1 MSKKINHLYDRF
13 KPVKYQIELKVD
25 KRNKTFSGNVIIQGN
40 QTGPPS
46 KRLTLHQKGLNI
58 GPAKI
63 FKLGKKP
70 SDRNELSI
78 SRVNTQKKLDELR
91 LHTADKV
98 YAGQYELQIAFSG
111 TISNTMHGI
120 YLCKH
125 NQNGEEKQIVA
136 TQFESHYAR
145 EAFPCIDE
153 PQAKAEFDLTIIT
166 PEDELVLSN
175 NTVLKESIDQS
186 GNKKTSF
193 KTTPKMSTYLLAFII
208 GDLEHKEL
216 TTKNGT
222 LLRAYAT
229 PNNVDKVDFALDIAS
244 KSLELFEDYF
254 EIKYPLEKCD
264 FIALPDFASGAMENW
279 GCITFREQ
287 SMLVDDKTTSL
298 SSKQYIATTVAHEL
312 AHQWF
317 GNLVTMKWWTDLW
330 LNEGFASWVAFF
342 AIDKIYPEWHMWTQF
357 VIEEQHSALKLDTL
371 RNTHPV
377 EVPINHPD
385 EIRSIFDA
393 ISYEKG
399 ASLIHMLHSY
409 LGPELFK
416 KGLAGYLKT
425 HEYGNTVTK
434 DLWDSLEK
442 VSKKPVGEFMG
453 KWTSQSGY
461 PLVKASQ
468 TSKQALHLSQERFN
482 DSGSSVIWP
491 APILNSSIKQTTL
504 DDKESEVNISLKK
517 PVRLKIN
524 KDQGA
529 FYRTIYD
536 QQLLKKII
544 HTDNYQLLSPLDK
557 VGLLADI
564 AEASRLGYSSSVEAL
579 ILLEKLHQESD
590 YVIWD
595 TIITTLSSLKNAM
608 NNETFNELLNPYVI
622 EISAKELSRL
632 GWDDSPSES
641 HFDQLLR
648 PGIIAINA
656 GAKNTEV
663 INKCKELFDKVQ
675 FKEAYKAKNNPIL
688 PSQRSIVYSSV
699 VRHSKNEKA
708 YEKLIKMHQKT
719 DSSEERLNITAGVT
733 SSKNPEVI
741 KQVLDYIT
749 TDNVRLQDTTYW
761 IAYSLANKHSKKP
774 TWEWLKS
781 HWEWLTKNLG
791 EDLSFYRMPLYVA
804 RAFKSKDELEEYI
817 EFFKPLITPAMERS
831 YNQGLELID
840 YQIKW
845 RERDYD
851 KVSEYLQNR
860 KSS

>member
-1 MSKKINHLYDRF
+1 MSKSINHLYDRF
-13 KPVKYQIELKVD
+13 KPISYKIQLEI
-25 KRNKTFSGNVIIQGN
+25 NKNNKSFEGTVLIKGT

-46 KRLTLHQKGLNI
+46 KRVTLHQKGLKINS
-58 GPAKI
+58 AKI
-63 FKLGKKP
+63 FKFDKK
-70 SDRNELSI
+70 SSNKYELEI
-78 SRVNTQKKLDELR
+78 SRLNTQQKLDELR
-91 LHTADKV
+91 IHSKDLI
-98 YAGQYELQIAFSG
+98 YSGIYELEIRFSG
-111 TISNTMHGI
+111 KISETMHGI

-125 NQNGEEKQIVA
+125 KQNNKEKLMVA

-153 PQAKAEFDLTIIT
+153 PEAKAEFDLTIIT
-166 PEDELVLSN
+166 PEDELVISN
-175 NTVLKESIDQS
+175 NNVLSEENDDQGS
-186 GNKKTSF
+186 KKTVF
-193 KTTPKMSTYLLAFII
+193 KTTPKMSTYLLAFIV
-208 GDLEHKEL
+208 GDLKHKEL
-216 TTKNGT
+216 TTGNGT
-222 LLRAYAT
+222 VLRAFAT
-229 PNNVDKVDFALDIAS
+229 PNNIDKVDFALDIAS

-287 SMLVDDKTTSL
+287 SLLVDEKTTSL
-298 SSKQYIATTVAHEL
+298 STKQYVATTVAHEL

-342 AIDKIYPEWHMWTQF
+342 AIDKLYPEWNMWTQF
-357 VIEEQHSALKLDTL
+357 IIEEQHSALKLDAL
-371 RNTHPV
+371 KNTHPV

-416 KGLAGYLKT
+416 RGLASYLRT
-425 HEYGNTVTK
+425 NAYRNTVTE

-442 VSKKPVGEFMG
+442 VSKKPVRNFMS

-461 PLVKASQ
+461 PLVRVSQ
-468 TSKQALHLSQERFN
+468 PSNQALHLTQERFN
-482 DSGSSVIWP
+482 DSDSKVKWP
-491 APILNSSIKQTTL
+491 IPILNSSIKQTTL
-504 DDKESEVNISLKK
+504 DDKQSEIDISSKK

-544 HTDNYQLLSPLDK
+544 QAENYQLLSPLDK

-579 ILLEKLHQESD
+579 ILIEELYKESD

-595 TIITTLSSLKNAM
+595 TIITTLSSLKSAM
-608 NNETFNELLNPYVI
+608 NDEAFNKLINPYVI
-622 EISAKELSRL
+622 EISSNEYKRL
-632 GWDDSPSES
+632 GWQEGANES

-648 PGIIAINA
+648 PNILAINA
-656 GAKNTEV
+656 GAKNKDV
-663 INKCKELFDKVQ
+663 IKKCEQLFELIKSHKQYD
-675 FKEAYKAKNNPIL
+675 AKTNPIP

-699 VRHSKNEKA
+699 IRHSNDQKT
-708 YEKLIKMHQKT
+708 YDKLISMHRQT

-741 KQVLDYIT
+741 ENVLDYIING
-749 TDNVRLQDTTYW
+749 DVRLQDAPYW

-774 TWEWLKS
+774 AWHWLKTN
-781 HWEWLTKNLG
+781 WQWLIKNLG

-804 RAFKSKDELEEYI
+804 RSFKSREELEEYI

-845 RERDYD
+845 RERDFES
-851 KVSEYLQNR
+851 VSEYL
-860 KSS
+860 KAKKL